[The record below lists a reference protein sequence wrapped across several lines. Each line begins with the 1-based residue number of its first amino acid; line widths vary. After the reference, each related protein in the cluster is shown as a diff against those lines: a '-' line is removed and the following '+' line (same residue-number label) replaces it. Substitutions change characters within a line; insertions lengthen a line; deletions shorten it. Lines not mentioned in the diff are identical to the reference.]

1 VEQYVDPHVSR
12 RKFEREVAEY
22 RLHER
27 EYRRR
32 GWLLLRAEFPE
43 VMVVFVA
50 ANLKPPAIV
59 TGALLDYTNYD
70 AAPPS
75 FLLVDPLT
83 EEPYKASDLPT
94 WLKRQV
100 AGPAFPIEGLAL
112 PPGAAIPRIVS
123 EQPLM
128 QWHDPD
134 DVPFLCLAGVREYHE
149 HPAHSGD
156 HWEQHRRAG
165 AGRIARLLEIVDTYG
180 LRPITDYN
188 MQLKIDVIGFAQGQ
202 TPE

>member
-1 VEQYVDPHVSR
+1 MTQYVDSRVSK
-12 RKFEREVAEY
+12 RKFDREVKEY
-22 RLHER
+22 RVQEA

-32 GWLLLRAEFPE
+32 GWLLQRADFPT
-43 VMVVFVA
+43 VMVVFAA

-59 TGALLDYTNYD
+59 AGVLLDYTNYD
-70 AAPPS
+70 AEPPS
-75 FLLVDPLT
+75 FRMVDPFT
-83 EEPYKASDLPT
+83 EEPYKPAELPT

-100 AGPAFPIEGLAL
+100 PGPGFQIQGL
-112 PPGAAIPRIVS
+112 PPGAPMPRVVQ

-128 QWHDPD
+128 QWHGDD
-134 DVPFLCLAGVREYHE
+134 DVPFLCLPGVREYHR

-156 HWEQHRRAG
+156 AWDLHRGTG
-165 AGRIARLLEIVDTYG
+165 AGRIARLLEVVDTYG

-188 MQLKIDVIGFAQGQ
+188 MQLKLDVIGFVQGQ